1 MIRCIAIDDEPLA
14 LEQIKRYI
22 QRLPELELVGT
33 SLSASK
39 ALELMRDEK
48 VDLLFLDIEMP
59 DMTGMELAR
68 KLNGELPYVIFV
80 TAYPNYAVE
89 GFRVDA
95 VDYLLKPLS
104 FAALAEAVDR
114 VKRRLHTQHEAR
126 CQAATDLYVKSDGGV
141 RRIPLDDI
149 LYIKGL
155 AEYVQIAVADSQR
168 PVTTLMSMKRLE
180 GLLPA
185 DRFMRVHRSWI
196 VNISRLQHISSTEVT
211 IGSTTI
217 PVSDTYRKAVSAFC
231 NQQLDNNHQ

>member
-33 SLSASK
+33 SLSATK
-39 ALELMRDEK
+39 ALEMMRDTK

-59 DMTGMELAR
+59 DMTGLDLAR
-68 KLNGELPYVIFV
+68 RLNGELPYVIFV
-80 TAYPNYAVE
+80 TAYPNFAVE

-104 FAALAEAVDR
+104 FAALTEAVDR
-114 VKRRLHTQHEAR
+114 VKRRLRLQRESRVTAEAE
-126 CQAATDLYVKSDGGV
+126 LYVKSDGGV

-149 LYIKGL
+149 LYIKGW
-155 AEYVQIAVADSQR
+155 AEYVQIAVESSGR

-180 GLLPA
+180 ALLPPN
-185 DRFMRVHRSWI
+185 RFMRVHRSWI
-196 VNISRLQHISSTEVT
+196 INLAKPELISSSEVR
-211 IGSTTI
+211 INGTTI

>member
-33 SLSASK
+33 CLSASA
-39 ALELMRDEK
+39 ALELLRSTE

-68 KLNGELPYVIFV
+68 RLNGELPYVIFV
-80 TAYPNYAVE
+80 TAYPNFAVD

-104 FAALAEAVDR
+104 FAALTEAVDR
-114 VKRRLHTQHEAR
+114 VKRRLKTHQDSPGRDEAEI
-126 CQAATDLYVKSDGGV
+126 YVKSDGGV

-155 AEYVQIAVADSQR
+155 AEYVQIAVEGSQR

-180 GLLPA
+180 ALLPA

-196 VNISRLQHISSTEVT
+196 VSLAKLDLITPSEVT
-211 IGSTTI
+211 VNGTVI
-217 PVSDTYRKAVSAFC
+217 PVGDTYRKAVSAFC
-231 NQQLDNNHQ
+231 NRQLDNNHQ